1 MHFTTVLDV
10 RRARSDERVA
20 RGPKEFAFHH
30 SFGRPTITFCVKG
43 CLGHVKNCISPQF
56 WASDEHEVTRGLSP
70 AATYQT
76 YPAEKK
82 RRNFKEEQHF
92 RRAAVSAALLSRFSQ
107 QLFSAALLSSSSQ
120 QLFSAALLSSFSQ
133 QPFSAALL
141 SSSSQQLFS
150 AAFLSSSSQQLFSAA
165 FLSSSSQQLFSAAF
179 LSSSSQQIFSAAL
192 LSSSSQLSS
201 CCGQG
206 LVVS

>member
-1 MHFTTVLDV
+1 M
-10 RRARSDERVA
+10 
-20 RGPKEFAFHH
+20 
-30 SFGRPTITFCVKG
+30 
-43 CLGHVKNCISPQF
+43 
-56 WASDEHEVTRGLSP
+56 TRGLSP

-92 RRAAVSAALLSRFSQ
+92 KRSSIFEEQPSKSSSFEQPFSAAFLSSFSQQLFSAAFLSSSSQQPFSAALLSSLSQ

-120 QLFSAALLSSFSQ
+120 QLFSAALLSYHLAVVRGWW
-133 QPFSAALL
+133 SA
-141 SSSSQQLFS
+141 SNI
-150 AAFLSSSSQQLFSAA
+150 
-165 FLSSSSQQLFSAAF
+165 
-179 LSSSSQQIFSAAL
+179 IFSG
-192 LSSSSQLSS
+192 SSQLSS